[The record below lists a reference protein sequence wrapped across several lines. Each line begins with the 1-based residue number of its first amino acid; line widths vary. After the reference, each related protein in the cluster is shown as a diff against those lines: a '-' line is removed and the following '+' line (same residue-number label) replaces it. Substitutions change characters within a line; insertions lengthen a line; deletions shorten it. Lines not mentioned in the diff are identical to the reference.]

1 MPQEPTTE
9 TPATSSAPEVESNA
23 PVVEEKIPESA
34 GDWKIIPTVT
44 EIDEDLKAGKLI
56 GHRVHDVAS
65 AITSVKTRVK
75 NASSIM
81 RFGIET
87 FESFTDPLLLPI
99 VQKLDENV
107 VGAVDPLISYAYKS
121 ALATGEKLY
130 NIVDAD
136 KDGTISLS
144 EAASAPVNIFQ
155 SLVVES
161 EWFDKVDEILNPD
174 NISASKMVEFFN
186 EKAKEEFKKL
196 VELAEDAKSTVDM
209 YTSKEF
215 VESLEAKMGNAWDEK
230 LKGPAEEF
238 YAMAKAEYKRIDTDG
253 DGYISVEEALAA
265 LKPIWEEKIVKAFKD
280 RIRPAIKAYKVIL
293 QEYKTY
299 RKMAEQKGLKMT
311 AEEFIA
317 RSQERLQV
325 MYDER
330 LAPHIKEVYEGASK
344 IVTEDL
350 ERIVQALDMDDDGIL
365 TLNDFLVMADRFV
378 VKFVETPYQKVLEQ
392 TLNAA
397 DYVLPADEKVEEKVD
412 AEKIADDLSLS
423 LVTKTIS
430 KRLVRKAFT
439 GLSDLKVRAE
449 KLVGPNLI
457 KYAEDLIKDVHDNQ
471 LSPAIKNLEEKVELF
486 KGFMSEKMKPVQS
499 AALEVM
505 ESPRAQELKKRF
517 ALAIERAR
525 GMAKE
530 GYDYVLKRDL
540 LKLPLDI
547 ATFFAMTVGIK
558 EKDADFGLVV
568 EHVSGLLTA
577 ILNVVKIVNWKE
589 EKADESPE
597 KEEEATKEAKE
608 KEDEDKQST

>member
-1 MPQEPTTE
+1 
-9 TPATSSAPEVESNA
+9 
-23 PVVEEKIPESA
+23 
-34 GDWKIIPTVT
+34 
-44 EIDEDLKAGKLI
+44 
-56 GHRVHDVAS
+56 
-65 AITSVKTRVK
+65 
-75 NASSIM
+75 
-81 RFGIET
+81 
-87 FESFTDPLLLPI
+87 LLL
-99 VQKLDENV
+99 Q
-107 VGAVDPLISYAYKS
+107 
-121 ALATGEKLY
+121 
-130 NIVDAD
+130 
-136 KDGTISLS
+136 
-144 EAASAPVNIFQ
+144 
-155 SLVVES
+155 
-161 EWFDKVDEILNPD
+161 
-174 NISASKMVEFFN
+174 
-186 EKAKEEFKKL
+186 KAKEEFKHL
-196 VELAEDAKSTVDM
+196 VELANDAKSTVDM

-215 VESLEAKMGNAWDEK
+215 VDSLKEKMGNAWDEK

-238 YAMAKAEYKRIDTDG
+238 YSMAKAEYKRIDTDG

-317 RSQERLQV
+317 RSKERLQV

-330 LAPHIKEVYEGASK
+330 LAPLIQEVYEGASK

-365 TLNDFLVMADRFV
+365 TLNDFLVLADRLV
-378 VKFVETPYQKVLEQ
+378 EKFVETPYQKVLKQ
-392 TLNAA
+392 TLDAA
-397 DYVLPADEKVEEKVD
+397 DYVLPADEKVEEEKVD

-423 LVTKTIS
+423 LVTTTIS

-457 KYAEDLIKDVHDNQ
+457 KYAEDLMKDVHDKQ
-471 LSPAIKNLEEKVELF
+471 LAPAMKNLEEKVEVF
-486 KGFMSEKMKPVQS
+486 KEFMTEKMKPVQS

-517 ALAIERAR
+517 ALAIDRAR

-540 LKLPLDI
+540 LKLPVDI

-558 EKDADFGLVV
+558 EKDADFSLVV

-589 EKADESPE
+589 EKALESPD

-608 KEDEDKQST
+608 KESEDKQST